1 MLPSMVSSP
10 SAKKYYHNSAPQGS
24 LAMETPKGKSKL
36 GGAIKVRFI
45 PAVSPLASAH
55 TPRLTVLRCPGEEGK
70 EHSAGGR

>member
-1 MLPSMVSSP
+1 
-10 SAKKYYHNSAPQGS
+10 
-24 LAMETPKGKSKL
+24 METPKGKSKL